1 MHRVFRIILMKPI
14 ELLEIILMTPIELFE
29 IIPVDAAGEL

>member
-1 MHRVFRIILMKPI
+1 MKPI
-14 ELLEIILMTPIELFE
+14 ELLGIILMKPIELFE